1 MIRKFLKSFGEYFL
15 LMGKTMKRP
24 QKAQVFWK
32 LFMREITDLGV
43 NSFGLV
49 VFTSMFVGAVVAIQM
64 YNNFSASSFPIPTSF
79 VGYATKAVL
88 ILEFS
93 PTIISLVLAG
103 KVGSYIASS
112 IGTMRVSEQIDALD
126 IMGVNSANFLI
137 LPKIFASVIFNP
149 LLIAI
154 SMVVGIWGGYM
165 AGVLTGNWTNAE
177 YISGIQMYMPSLFY
191 KYAFIKTAVFAFIIA
206 TVPAFYGYNVKGGS
220 LEVGRASTQ
229 AVVWTMVFV
238 ILAELILTQMI
249 LSK

>member
-1 MIRKFLKSFGEYFL
+1 MINKFLTAFGQYLILIGKSL
-15 LMGKTMKRP
+15 KAP
-24 QKAQVFWK
+24 QKNSVFWK
-32 LFMREITDLGV
+32 GFFREIYDLGV

-49 VFTSMFVGAVVAIQM
+49 VFTSIFVGAVVAIQM
-64 YNNFSASSFPIPTSF
+64 YNNFDASSFPIPPSF

-137 LPKIFASVIFNP
+137 FPKILACIIFNP
-149 LLIAI
+149 ILIAI
-154 SMVVGIWGGYM
+154 SMVVGILGGYA
-165 AGVLTGNWTNAE
+165 AGMVTGNWTTGE
-177 YISGIQMYMPSLFY
+177 FTTGIQMFMPNLFIY
-191 KYAFIKTAVFAFIIA
+191 YAFIKTIVFAFIIA
-206 TVPAFYGYNVKGGS
+206 SVPAYFGYYVHGGS

-229 AVVWTMVFV
+229 AVVWTMVF
-238 ILAELILTQMI
+238 IIISELILTQMI
-249 LSK
+249 LS